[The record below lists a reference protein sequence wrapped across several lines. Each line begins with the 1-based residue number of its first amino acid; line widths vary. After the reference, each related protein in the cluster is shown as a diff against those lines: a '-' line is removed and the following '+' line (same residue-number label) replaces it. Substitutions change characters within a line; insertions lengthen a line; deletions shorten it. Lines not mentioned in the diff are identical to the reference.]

1 MRLTF
6 AVFQSGC
13 YHEDTKSTGGISME
27 LEPGFFKTV
36 WHLALPIA
44 LQSVLQASFSV
55 VDQIL
60 SLIHI

>member
-1 MRLTF
+1 
-6 AVFQSGC
+6 
-13 YHEDTKSTGGISME
+13 ME

-55 VDQIL
+55 VDQIMFGQL
-60 SLIHI
+60 GSVQVAGVGLAG